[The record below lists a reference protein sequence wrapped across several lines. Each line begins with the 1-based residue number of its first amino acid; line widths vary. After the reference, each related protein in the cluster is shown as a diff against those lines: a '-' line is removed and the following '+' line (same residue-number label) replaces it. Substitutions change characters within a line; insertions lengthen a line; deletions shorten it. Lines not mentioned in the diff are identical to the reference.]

1 MVIDQGSVI
10 DRIDYNIDATLK
22 HTEKAVV
29 HLRGAER
36 HASSATADKCIKIL
50 LALVLVGAIIMAFKY
65 SSSS

>member
-1 MVIDQGSVI
+1 MVDQGSVI
-10 DRIDYNIDATLK
+10 DRIDCNIDATLT

-29 HLRGAER
+29 HLRGAEK

-50 LALVLVGAIIMAFKY
+50 LVMLLIGAVVLAFKY